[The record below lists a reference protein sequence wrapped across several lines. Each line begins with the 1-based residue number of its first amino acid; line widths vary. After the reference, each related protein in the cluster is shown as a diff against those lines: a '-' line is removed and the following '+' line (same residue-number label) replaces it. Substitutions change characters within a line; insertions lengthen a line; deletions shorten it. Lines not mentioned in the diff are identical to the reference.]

1 MCIDM
6 VYIDLYKLHLNIL
19 ISLKEEWQ
27 IEVDVTSYLF
37 EHQKKYKLKYLVAE
51 FLFDPHIFEISPKR
65 CYNCFHI
72 LNINACIIVDRTEKK
87 DVHEHVQPL

>member
-1 MCIDM
+1 MSMVIKYSIFINMIMHENIVMCIDM

-37 EHQKKYKLKYLVAE
+37 EH
-51 FLFDPHIFEISPKR
+51 
-65 CYNCFHI
+65 
-72 LNINACIIVDRTEKK
+72 
-87 DVHEHVQPL
+87 

>member
-27 IEVDVTSYLF
+27 IEVDVTKVIY
-37 EHQKKYKLKYLVAE
+37 
-51 FLFDPHIFEISPKR
+51 
-65 CYNCFHI
+65 
-72 LNINACIIVDRTEKK
+72 LNIRRNIS
-87 DVHEHVQPL
+87 